1 MSAGRG
7 GAAEK
12 SLQGDDGEIKPVSN
26 PINPINPKGQRCL
39 RLRERLCRGWS
50 GKFHHLTGPGASK
63 GRRQRENPQGFKKGE
78 VKN

>member
-12 SLQGDDGEIKPVSN
+12 SAQGDDGEIKPVSN

-39 RLRERLCRGWS
+39 RLRERLCRAWS
-50 GKFHHLTGPGASK
+50 GKFHHLTGQVPQRAEDREKIPK
-63 GRRQRENPQGFKKGE
+63 GLKKE
-78 VKN
+78 K